1 MFDYINTKFEDAK
14 LIINKS
20 TAQTAI
26 DIVNKLIEKKGETP
40 ELLCYLSK
48 AYLYLNELEK
58 SLEYA
63 QKALSLDEN
72 YLYAKARIILAYSK
86 LNEPSKAMELLY
98 ELKHN
103 KNINILILYIMLIFA
118 DDHLDNY
125 QSLQIISEHKSLIN
139 NLKIN
144 EKINSFEL
152 KFLISIQVS
161 IERNL
166 NKLLNLLKIA
176 EKYKKT
182 DDEIYMYVGYCML
195 HSLNKDYKKTLKIFN
210 KSIKINKNNHNSI
223 DFKTQIFI
231 ICGKFNKALQFLNTI
246 ENQTEY
252 QESLKKALETFPKPT
267 FENYYT
273 MFLMGL
279 GLYARKQY
287 KLSELFLLLS
297 NKTEKFEYHFILF
310 KINVLEKN
318 YNTTLKYLKGLW
330 KSLKNDDIYK
340 NKTYPYKF
348 YIIKMY
354 VYYKILSL
362 FKKENPV
369 SNYDKVIKTA
379 ADYNLISPELYN
391 RANEIFISENE
402 ERKKS
407 LLINK
412 GLKLKN

>member
-14 LIINKS
+14 LIINES
-20 TAQTAI
+20 TAQKVI
-26 DIVNKLIEKKGETP
+26 DLINKTIEEKGETP
-40 ELLCYLSK
+40 ELLCYLSR
-48 AYLYLNELEK
+48 AYLYLQEYEK

-72 YLYAKARIILAYSK
+72 YLYAKARIMMAYYK
-86 LNEPSKAMELLY
+86 LNQKKEAVKLFY
-98 ELKHN
+98 ELKYK
-103 KNINILILYIMLIFA
+103 KNINVLILYLILIFSSNYSS
-118 DDHLDNY
+118 NY

-152 KFLISIQVS
+152 NFLIFIQVE
-161 IERNL
+161 IEKNL
-166 NKLLNLLKIA
+166 NKLLNLLKNA
-176 EKYKKT
+176 EKYKKA
-182 DDEIYMYVGYCML
+182 DDETYMYIGYCL
-195 HSLNKDYKKTLKIFN
+195 LKSLNKDYKKTLKLFN
-210 KSIKINKNNHNSI
+210 KSLKLNKKNKNSI
-223 DFKTQIFI
+223 NFKTQIFI

-297 NKTEKFEYHFILF
+297 NETEKFEYHFILF